1 MTLVARPAT
10 AQMTSLATSAPVLS
24 GVAAWNV
31 SAMDTSRVGTNW
43 LSIMVTAGAVQH
55 LATLQENKV
64 NAFPSPVSITTQ
76 WNLTSLVSVID
87 VVGYFASPSAA
98 LVNGTSV
105 IPSSRLE
112 GRMGSGRV
120 PSFTPFSQ
128 QPVFGSGTAGG
139 TLHLVRQAVV
149 RGLNSA
155 ARRTDQLDLRLN
167 LQGAATLA
175 PGTYRGTLTLRAIAY

>member
-1 MTLVARPAT
+1 M

-31 SAMDTSRVGTNW
+31 TAMDTSRVGTNW
-43 LSIMVTAGAVQH
+43 LSIIVTAGAVQH
-55 LATLQENKV
+55 LASLQENKQ
-64 NAFPSPVSITTQ
+64 NAFPAPVSVTTQ

-112 GRMGSGRV
+112 GRMSTGRV

-128 QPVFGSGTAGG
+128 QPVFGSGTPGG
-139 TLHLVRQAVV
+139 TLHLVRQPIVLAV
-149 RGLNSA
+149 NS
-155 ARRTDQLDLRLN
+155 RSQRTDQLDLRLN
-167 LQGAATLA
+167 LQGAPTLS